1 MHVAAAYYMAVLDV
15 VGEELDAGGVAR
27 RLALIVKLRV
37 QTLGEQCHRHAA
49 FAFTCFAQQV
59 EIVVLGEL
67 GYRVHAHDAW
77 VQPIQVCRRRP
88 GAHTVKYDGRLRIDL
103 CQIFDPFAG
112 DELVTV
118 IGESGLADQ
127 VVRGGNG
134 GRIRRLGL
142 RLHGRFLT
150 DAVMPVVER
159 GDGVPE
165 PLLGGIHHGIA
176 VRGAVSAHNR
186 LPTLTGKSS

>member
-67 GYRVHAHDAW
+67 GHRVHAHDAW

-103 CQIFDPFAG
+103 CQIFDPFSG

-127 VVRGGNG
+127 IVGGEYSRCTGLCRRGLY
-134 GRIRRLGL
+134 RL
-142 RLHGRFLT
+142 LT

-159 GDGVPE
+159 GDDVPE
-165 PLLGGIHHGIA
+165 LLFGGVHDGIA
-176 VRGAVSAHNR
+176 MRGAVSAHNR

>member
-1 MHVAAAYYMAVLDV
+1 MAILDV

-27 RLALIVKLRV
+27 CLSCIGELRV
-37 QTLGEQCHRHAA
+37 QAFGEQCHRHAT
-49 FAFTCFAQQV
+49 FALAGFMQQTK
-59 EIVVLGEL
+59 IVVLGEL
-67 GYRVHAHDAW
+67 GHRVHAHHTR
-77 VQPIQVCRRRP
+77 VQPIQVRRGRS
-88 GAHTVKYDGRLRIDL
+88 GAHAVEHDRCLRIDL

-127 VVRGGNG
+127 VVGGEYSRCTGLCRRGLY
-134 GRIRRLGL
+134 RL
-142 RLHGRFLT
+142 LT

-159 GDGVPE
+159 GDDVPE